1 MKRLF
6 FPSNTPPKTLL
17 RSRIESV
24 LHLMT
29 GSVGNAIVMIGSLAL
44 ATRALGPE
52 AFGIMAMTLA
62 VGRVCERIVR
72 FESWQP
78 LVRYAATEEAAA
90 DPQRMSRLYLFGLIL
105 DIVGAVVAALLS
117 IIAGFILTRFFDFPT
132 EMSSLVAIYAIA
144 IALNLRGMSS
154 AVMRMAGMFRT
165 MAYIVFLAGFL
176 RLFLA
181 AIFYWAGSGLMTF
194 VWVWTISQVIDA
206 LFYNFIAFRQLA
218 RQGTPSPIR
227 ARIGNLLEDFPGFLS
242 FAFTTN
248 ASSALRTITHE
259 ADTLIVGALTDSA
272 EAAGLYHLAKRMAKV
287 AMACGEM
294 IQMVVYPDLARIWA
308 NQVKSK
314 FRQIILGVQA
324 LLAVVMGTI
333 ILAAFLLGK
342 GLVELAFGS
351 GFGPAYPILL
361 AQLIAVF
368 LIMHSAPSRSALLA
382 MNRPLYVLAT
392 AAFSTAVFLG
402 IAFNAIPIYGAI
414 GASYAHIGF
423 GVVTAVLLDV
433 WMWKIFHRHAGAQEA
448 IKAS

>member
-1 MKRLF
+1 MK
-6 FPSNTPPKTLL
+6 STAKTLL

-52 AFGIMAMTLA
+52 AFGVMAMTLA

-105 DIVGAVVAALLS
+105 DVVGAIVAALLS
-117 IIAGFILTRFFDFPT
+117 IIVGFVLTRFFAFPP
-132 EMSSLVAIYAIA
+132 EMFSLVAIYSVA

-206 LFYNFIAFRQLA
+206 LFYNFIAFRQLS
-218 RQGTPSPIR
+218 RQRTPSPLR
-227 ARIGNLLEDFPGFLS
+227 ARIGNLLQDFPGFLS

-272 EAAGLYHLAKRMAKV
+272 EAAGFYHLAKRMAKV

-308 NQVKSK
+308 SRVMSK
-314 FRQIILGVQA
+314 FRQIILGVQGV
-324 LLAVVMGTI
+324 LAVIMGGI
-333 ILAAFLLGK
+333 ILAAFLVGK
-342 GLVELAFGS
+342 TLVPLAFGT
-351 GFGPAYPILL
+351 GFAPAYPILM
-361 AQLIAVF
+361 AQLTAVF

-382 MNRPLYVLAT
+382 MNRPVYVLAT
-392 AAFSTAVFLG
+392 AACSTAVFLG
-402 IAFNAIPIYGAI
+402 LALKTIPIYGAI

-423 GVVTAVLLDV
+423 GLVTAVLLDV
-433 WMWKIFHRHAGAQEA
+433 WMWKIFHRRTASPDAIEA
-448 IKAS
+448 S